1 MAILRL
7 WSTFKHN
14 TTATTSFDFTFWYPQ
29 TLIFSSLEV
38 DFAIMC
44 ASMPIFW
51 PTVVASWSHI
61 FVTNEVRV
69 TSHER
74 LPDESQENFEMQR
87 THSMKSS
94 GSTKALARL
103 GSAEGVYYNGYDPET
118 GKDQRFAVM
127 QVEVQP
133 QHQVPRR
140 L

>member
-14 TTATTSFDFTFWYPQ
+14 VSETTSFDFTFWYPQ
-29 TLIFSSLEV
+29 PLIFSSLEV

-87 THSMKSS
+87 TNSMKSS
-94 GSTKALARL
+94 GSTNALARS
-103 GSAEGVYYNGYDPET
+103 GSAEGVYYNGYDAET

-133 QHQVPRR
+133 QQQVPRR